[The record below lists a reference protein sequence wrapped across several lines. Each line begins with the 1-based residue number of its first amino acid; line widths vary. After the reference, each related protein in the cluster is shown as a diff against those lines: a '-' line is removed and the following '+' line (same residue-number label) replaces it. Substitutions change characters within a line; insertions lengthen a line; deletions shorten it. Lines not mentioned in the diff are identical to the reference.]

1 MRSVRPE
8 EIQDTIGRKRGP
20 FEDDAVGISS
30 FFSFFLLRLDKI
42 ENESQSRDA
51 RPDLSRILSRTSF
64 CRYTTNCLQNGSVPT
79 LGSRECP
86 TTVAARNCAT
96 PTIVFCACSAA
107 FWKTYYTFD
116 FVSCAK
122 AKRSYFSPITKTPF
136 ILFLDIR
143 DVILNNLCQPSNY

>member
-30 FFSFFLLRLDKI
+30 FFFSFFFYASIR
-42 ENESQSRDA
+42 SRMNRNPVA
-51 RPDLSRILSRTSF
+51 RDQLFREFYPGPRF
-64 CRYTTNCLQNGSVPT
+64 AATTNCLV
-79 LGSRECP
+79 GSRECP
-86 TTVAARNCAT
+86 TIVAARNCAT

-116 FVSCAK
+116 FVSRAK
-122 AKRSYFSPITKTPF
+122 AKRSYFSPITKTSF
-136 ILFLDIR
+136 ILYLE
-143 DVILNNLCQPSNY
+143 SET